1 MIRQILLVDDEEGI
15 RKILGISLADCGYDV
30 ITAANGEEA
39 LQLWRKEKPEIVL
52 TDIKMPVMDG
62 IELLKRIKEE
72 SPDTEVIMLTGHGDL
87 TLAILS
93 LQFEAADFVTKPI
106 NDDALDIALKR
117 AQERIWLKRKLREY
131 TEDLERL
138 VEEKTQKLLQ
148 AERLAAI
155 GQTVATL
162 AHAIKNIIGGLNG
175 GIFVMEKGFELK
187 NDQYLNQGW
196 DMVKGNV
203 EKIKR
208 LSLDLLN
215 FAKEREPD
223 YRFCDPNEPV
233 RQVFQLM
240 EPKAR
245 ECGINL
251 MMELDADLDY
261 IFLDSDAIHCCLLNL
276 TTNALDAC
284 MGPGCSGRPME
295 VVIRTSRGNGWAVVY
310 EVIDNGCGIDPE
322 ARERIFQNFF
332 STKGTRGTGL
342 GLMITKKI
350 VCEHR
355 GRISLETEEGKGT
368 RFVIGLPGDGGSETA
383 GSSKVPETPDKP
395 SVQG

>member
-15 RKILGISLADCGYDV
+15 RKVLGISLADCGYEV
-30 ITAANGEEA
+30 ITASNGEEA
-39 LQLWRKEKPEIVL
+39 LEVWRAERPQIVL

-62 IELLKRIKEE
+62 IELLKRIKQE

-87 TLAILS
+87 TLAIRS

-106 NDDALDIALKR
+106 NDDALEIALKR
-117 AQERIWLKRKLREY
+117 AQERIWLKRKVREY

-138 VEEKTQKLLQ
+138 VREKTQQLIH

-155 GQTVATL
+155 GQTVAAL
-162 AHAIKNIIGGLNG
+162 AHAIKNIIGGLSG

-187 NDQYLNQGW
+187 NDSYLDQGW
-196 DMVKGNV
+196 EMVKGNV
-203 EKIKR
+203 EKIKQ

-215 FAKEREPD
+215 YAKEREPD

-245 ECGINL
+245 ESGIHL

-261 IFLDSDAIHCCLLNL
+261 MFFDPDGIHCCLLNL

-284 MGPGCSGRPME
+284 MGLSCSEQKGE
-295 VVIRTSRGNGWAVVY
+295 VVLRTFRNSEWGVVY
-310 EVIDNGCGIDPE
+310 EIADNGCGIDPD
-322 ARERIFQNFF
+322 ARERIFQSFF

-350 VCEHR
+350 VSEHR
-355 GRISLETEEGKGT
+355 GKIFLESEEGKGT
-368 RFVIGLPGDGGSETA
+368 RFVIQLPASGGR
-383 GSSKVPETPDKP
+383 
-395 SVQG
+395 

>member
-15 RKILGISLADCGYDV
+15 RKILGISLADCGYEV
-30 ITAANGEEA
+30 ITASNGEEA
-39 LQLWRKEKPEIVL
+39 LRVWRKERPQIVL
-52 TDIKMPVMDG
+52 TDIKMPIMDG
-62 IELLKRIKEE
+62 IELLKKIKEE

-106 NDDALDIALKR
+106 NDDALEIALKR
-117 AQERIWLKRKLREY
+117 AQERIWLKRKVREY

-138 VEEKTQKLLQ
+138 VEEKTKQLLQ

-175 GIFVMEKGFELK
+175 GIFVMEKGFELG

-203 EKIKR
+203 DKIKR

-215 FAKEREPD
+215 YAKEREPE
-223 YRFCDPNEPV
+223 YQLCDPNEPV

-251 MMELDADLDY
+251 VMELDADLDY
-261 IFLDSDAIHCCLLNL
+261 MFFDPDGIHCCLLNL

-284 MGPGCSGRPME
+284 MGLGCSGRPGE
-295 VVIRTSRGNGWAVVY
+295 VILRTSRHEEWAVVY
-310 EVIDNGCGIDPE
+310 EVADNGCGIEPD

-332 STKGTRGTGL
+332 STKGTKGTGL

-355 GRISLETEEGKGT
+355 GRIFLESETGKGT
-368 RFVIGLPGDGGSETA
+368 RFVIQLPPDGGKDRKNQMPALER
-383 GSSKVPETPDKP
+383 GS
-395 SVQG
+395 

>member
-30 ITAANGEEA
+30 ITASNGEEA
-39 LQLWRKEKPEIVL
+39 LEVWRKERPQIVL
-52 TDIKMPVMDG
+52 TDIKMPIMDG
-62 IELLKRIKEE
+62 IELLKKIKEE

-106 NDDALDIALKR
+106 NDDALEIALKR
-117 AQERIWLKRKLREY
+117 AQERIWLKRKVREY

-138 VEEKTQKLLQ
+138 VEEKTKQLLQ

-175 GIFVMEKGFELK
+175 GIFVMEKGFELG

-196 DMVKGNV
+196 GMVKGNV
-203 EKIKR
+203 DKIKR

-215 FAKEREPD
+215 YAKEREPE
-223 YRFCDPNEPV
+223 YQLCDPNEPV
-233 RQVFQLM
+233 RQVFRLM

-251 MMELDADLDY
+251 VMELGADLDY
-261 IFLDSDAIHCCLLNL
+261 IFLDPDAIHCCLLNL

-284 MGPGCSGRPME
+284 MGPGCSGKPGE
-295 VVIRTSRGNGWAVVY
+295 VILRTSRHQEWAVVY
-310 EVIDNGCGIDPE
+310 EVVDNGCGIEPD

-350 VCEHR
+350 VCEHK
-355 GRISLETEEGKGT
+355 GRIFLESETGKGT
-368 RFVIGLPGDGGSETA
+368 RFVIQLPADGG
-383 GSSKVPETPDKP
+383 KDRKN
-395 SVQG
+395 